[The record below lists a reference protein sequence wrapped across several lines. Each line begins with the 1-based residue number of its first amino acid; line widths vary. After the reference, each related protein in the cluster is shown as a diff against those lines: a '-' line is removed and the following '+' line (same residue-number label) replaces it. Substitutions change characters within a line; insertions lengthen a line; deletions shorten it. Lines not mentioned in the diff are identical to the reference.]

1 MYFSETGHGR
11 IGAGVNSI
19 EERLTERNTKHFT
32 EKSKKFQPEI
42 QKISP
47 RNPKES
53 PREESWC
60 GCQLRRGET
69 DGDCREAAAAA
80 QASNVPS
87 PPGCKMTPGQE
98 QELYFTHSC
107 NCISLIS
114 SDVFLSLSQAQL
126 FFFQKMCFLLEFNPI
141 FPIPISKLDLLFD
154 CSQAGCKMRIG
165 ILVTM

>member
-1 MYFSETGHGR
+1 MG
-11 IGAGVNSI
+11 INSV

-32 EKSKKFQPEI
+32 EKSKKFHREI
-42 QKISP
+42 QNK
-47 RNPKES
+47 S

-87 PPGCKMTPGQE
+87 TPGCKMTPGQE

-141 FPIPISKLDLLFD
+141 FPIPISKLYLLFD
-154 CSQAGCKMRIG
+154 CSQVGCKMRIG
-165 ILVTM
+165 ILVMM